1 MNEQLIVSGKEIPH
15 IVPHLHLWGTEI
27 ALYLFFG
34 GLAAGLIF
42 FANFFYL
49 KGKQNS
55 MPVTIKVAPLI
66 APIIIIIGLILLIID
81 LHHPLYFW
89 QLLIHF
95 RIVSPMS
102 WGAWTLSV
110 IMLPAILWPLSYLD
124 DIIEYL
130 ENRNPKCKI
139 TGLLIWVNNL
149 IQKLP
154 IVPAILVWFDKN
166 RKIMAY
172 LTIPLAIILGVYTG
186 ILLSAFNARPLW
198 NTAILG
204 PLFLTSGVSTAAA
217 AIMWISNNPL
227 ERKLYSKI
235 DLFLIAIEIFFII
248 HMFMGMKAGGIAQV
262 EAAELFLGGSYTV
275 VFWVGIVAIGLV
287 FPAILEI
294 MELTGFHVPVWIPSF
309 LILMSGMLF
318 RFVMV
323 WGGQATSFNL
333 L

>member
-1 MNEQLIVSGKEIPH
+1 M
-15 IVPHLHLWGTEI
+15 WGTEI

-34 GLAAGLIF
+34 GLAAGIIF

-49 KGKQNS
+49 KGKENE
-55 MPVTIKVAPLI
+55 MPMTIKVATLVP
-66 APIIIIIGLILLIID
+66 PIIIMIGLALLIID
-81 LHHPLYFW
+81 LHHWMYFW
-89 QLLIHF
+89 QLFLHF
-95 RIVSPMS
+95 RIESPMS

-110 IMLPAILWPLSYLD
+110 IMIPAILWPLSYLD

-130 ENRNPKCKI
+130 QERNPKCKI
-139 TGLLIWVNNL
+139 TGILVWANNL
-149 IQKLP
+149 INKLP
-154 IVPAILVWFDKN
+154 IVPSVISWFADN
-166 RKIMAY
+166 RKIAAY
-172 LTIPLAIILGVYTG
+172 LTIPIAIILGVYTG

-198 NTAILG
+198 NSAILG

-217 AIMWISNNPL
+217 AIMWMSNDPK

-235 DLFLIAIEIFFII
+235 DLFLIAIELFFII
-248 HMFMGMKAGGIAQV
+248 HMFMGMLAGGIAQV

-294 MELTGFHVPVWIPSF
+294 MELSGFHIPVWIPAF

-323 WGGQATSFNL
+323 WGGQASSFNIL
-333 L
+333 

>member
-1 MNEQLIVSGKEIPH
+1 
-15 IVPHLHLWGTEI
+15 LWGTEI

-34 GLAAGLIF
+34 GLAAGIIF

-49 KGKQNS
+49 KGKENE
-55 MPVTIKVAPLI
+55 MPMTIKVATLVP
-66 APIIIIIGLILLIID
+66 PIIIMIGLVLLIID
-81 LHHPLYFW
+81 LHHWMYFW
-89 QLLIHF
+89 QLFLHF
-95 RIVSPMS
+95 RIESPMS

-110 IMLPAILWPLSYLD
+110 IMIPAILWPLSYLD

-130 ENRNPKCKI
+130 QERNPKCKI
-139 TGLLIWVNNL
+139 TGILIWANNL
-149 IQKLP
+149 INKLP
-154 IVPAILVWFDKN
+154 IVPAVVSWFADN
-166 RKIMAY
+166 RKIAAY
-172 LTIPLAIILGVYTG
+172 LTIPIAIILGVYTG

-198 NTAILG
+198 NSAILG

-217 AIMWISNNPL
+217 AIMWMSNDPK
-227 ERKLYSKI
+227 ERKMYSKI
-235 DLFLIAIEIFFII
+235 DLFLIAIELFFII
-248 HMFMGMKAGGIAQV
+248 HMFMGMLAGGVAQV

-294 MELTGFHVPVWIPSF
+294 MELSGFHIPVWIPAF

-323 WGGQATSFNL
+323 WGGQASSFNIL
-333 L
+333 

>member
-1 MNEQLIVSGKEIPH
+1 MNEQLIVSGKNIPH

-34 GLAAGLIF
+34 GLAAGIIF

-49 KGKQNS
+49 KGKENE
-55 MPVTIKVAPLI
+55 MPMTIKVATLVP
-66 APIIIIIGLILLIID
+66 PIIIMIGLVLLIID
-81 LHHPLYFW
+81 LHHWMYFW
-89 QLLIHF
+89 QLFLHF
-95 RIVSPMS
+95 RIESPMS

-110 IMLPAILWPLSYLD
+110 IMIPAILWPLSYLD

-130 ENRNPKCKI
+130 QERNPKCKI
-139 TGLLIWVNNL
+139 TGILIWANNL
-149 IQKLP
+149 INKLP
-154 IVPAILVWFDKN
+154 IVPAVVSWFADN
-166 RKIMAY
+166 RKIAAY
-172 LTIPLAIILGVYTG
+172 LTIPIAIILGVYTG

-198 NTAILG
+198 NSAILG

-217 AIMWISNNPL
+217 AIMWMSNDPK
-227 ERKLYSKI
+227 ERKMYSKI
-235 DLFLIAIEIFFII
+235 DLFLIAIELFFII
-248 HMFMGMKAGGIAQV
+248 HMFMGMLAGGVAQV

-294 MELTGFHVPVWIPSF
+294 MELSGFHIPVWIPAF

-323 WGGQATSFNL
+323 WGGQASSFNIL
-333 L
+333 